1 MLYSSLFGSKITCLY
16 CVYTVFILWQCY
28 GSTTVMRN
36 ESKCEAH
43 FMNEQMYKKNELLR
57 KKNLSASN
65 EKNAGGRGLEILSV

>member
-1 MLYSSLFGSKITCLY
+1 MGIWLIMG
-16 CVYTVFILWQCY
+16 WA
-28 GSTTVMRN
+28 N

-65 EKNAGGRGLEILSV
+65 EKNAGGRGLEILSVWILTKRPEFINKLYIL